1 MRCVLS
7 AERASHCS
15 AAFFV
20 RCRSSFSLSKVSS
33 PFSFEAEKRTKKTH
47 KIVLGAFDQNF
58 YENIESA
65 FLFVL
70 GRRRWSRPIVVTRL
84 FGLVRAHKCCL
95 SFALLVFER
104 FHEAKTSSRRLFSRA
119 IGARASSRRWKRGWK
134 RMITAVWSFF
144 FYND

>member
-33 PFSFEAEKRTKKTH
+33 LFSFEAEKRTKKTH
-47 KIVLGAFDQNF
+47 KIIVLEAFDQNTKISKAPSF
-58 YENIESA
+58 SSS
-65 FLFVL
+65 L
-70 GRRRWSRPIVVTRL
+70 GEDTQSRPIVVTRL

-95 SFALLVFER
+95 SFALLAFER

-119 IGARASSRRWKRGWK
+119 IGARASSRR
-134 RMITAVWSFF
+134 
-144 FYND
+144 

>member
-1 MRCVLS
+1 MRCVLP

-33 PFSFEAEKRTKKTH
+33 LFCFEAEKRTKKTH
-47 KIVLGAFDQNF
+47 KIIVLEAFDQNTKISKAPSF
-58 YENIESA
+58 SSS
-65 FLFVL
+65 L
-70 GRRRWSRPIVVTRL
+70 GEDTQSRPIVVTRL

-119 IGARASSRRWKRGWK
+119 IGARASSRR
-134 RMITAVWSFF
+134 
-144 FYND
+144 

>member
-47 KIVLGAFDQNF
+47 KIIVLEAFDQNTKISKAPSF
-58 YENIESA
+58 SSS
-65 FLFVL
+65 L
-70 GRRRWSRPIVVTRL
+70 GEDTQSRPIVVTRL

-119 IGARASSRRWKRGWK
+119 IGARASSRR
-134 RMITAVWSFF
+134 
-144 FYND
+144 

>member
-47 KIVLGAFDQNF
+47 KIVLGAFDQNTKISKAPSF
-58 YENIESA
+58 SSS
-65 FLFVL
+65 L
-70 GRRRWSRPIVVTRL
+70 GEDTQSRPIVVTRL

-119 IGARASSRRWKRGWK
+119 IGARASSRR
-134 RMITAVWSFF
+134 
-144 FYND
+144 

>member
-47 KIVLGAFDQNF
+47 KIVLEAFDQNTKISKAPSF
-58 YENIESA
+58 SSS
-65 FLFVL
+65 L
-70 GRRRWSRPIVVTRL
+70 GEDTQSRPIVVTRL

-119 IGARASSRRWKRGWK
+119 IGARASSRR
-134 RMITAVWSFF
+134 
-144 FYND
+144 

>member
-33 PFSFEAEKRTKKTH
+33 LFSFEAEKRTKKTH
-47 KIVLGAFDQNF
+47 KIIVLEAFDQNTKISKAPSF
-58 YENIESA
+58 PSS
-65 FLFVL
+65 L
-70 GRRRWSRPIVVTRL
+70 GEDTQSRPIVVTRL

-119 IGARASSRRWKRGWK
+119 IGARASSRR
-134 RMITAVWSFF
+134 
-144 FYND
+144 